1 MALETF
7 PQEYSAK
14 KLRVEYKKS
23 AVFGDRIYVKK
34 AVEEDRSIVVLCNEN
49 DEIYTVVEFRGER

>member
-1 MALETF
+1 LETF
-7 PQEYSAK
+7 PQEFSAK

-34 AVEEDRSIVVLCNEN
+34 AVEEDRTVVVLCSES
-49 DEIYTVVEFRGER
+49 DEIYTVVEFGGDK